1 MTQQVYV
8 WDRFVRVFH
17 WSLVLL
23 FVTSYLSG
31 EEEHWIHVYSG
42 YTIIALVVM
51 RVIWGFVGSRYARFA
66 NFAYSPRTVLS
77 YIRSMVA
84 GDPRRFLGHNPA
96 AGAMVLALLAALSLT
111 TLSGLKL
118 YAVEEGKGPLAVD
131 MRFEV
136 VAQAHANGDREEH
149 DEEED
154 DEEAEEFWE
163 DLHETGVNALLLLI
177 LLHISG
183 VAVSSRLHRESL
195 AKAMITG
202 EKDELIQS

>member
-1 MTQQVYV
+1 MTHKVYV
-8 WDRFVRVFH
+8 WDHFVRVFH

-42 YTIIALVVM
+42 YAIITLVVM
-51 RVIWGFVGSRYARFA
+51 RVMWGFVGSRYARFA
-66 NFAYSPRTVLS
+66 DFVYSPRTVLS
-77 YIRSMVA
+77 YIRSIFA
-84 GDPRRFLGHNPA
+84 GNPRRFLGHNPA

-118 YAVEEGKGPLAVD
+118 YAVEEGKGPLAANV
-131 MRFEV
+131 RLEV
-136 VAQAHANGDREEH
+136 VAQAHANGDRDEH
-149 DEEED
+149 DEEDD

-177 LLHISG
+177 VLHISG